1 MFQRIWFIA
10 VLILIFDTVCS
21 VAQDTSG
28 VLVPQVRFGK
38 IEVDGM
44 LDEKVWQVA
53 PKANH
58 FTQRELFIGQP
69 VTERTEVAIVYD
81 AENLY
86 VGVWCYD
93 SNAKGIRA
101 KEYERDFDESLDD
114 NFILIFD
121 TYHDKRN
128 GFMFATNPNGARLD
142 AQVFNNG
149 SSVNRFWDGVWDVK
163 TTVTGEGWFAEF
175 VIPLYTLKYRTKI
188 QVQDWGINFER
199 NIRCKREQAR
209 WRGWKRDFN
218 ITHVNQAG
226 VLKGLKS
233 LRNKQ
238 FVEIKPYAIS
248 GAQFEEDGN
257 ETVLNAGGDVN
268 YLLSPNY
275 RLNITVNTDFAQ
287 VESDQQQV
295 NITRFPLFFPEL
307 RPFFLEGN
315 DYFDMGYGGNR
326 ITPFYTRRIGLDE
339 NREAVPIIAGLRL
352 LGKENNRTLGLM
364 SIQTAETE
372 TEAMTNYTVGSWRQ
386 DVGEQ
391 SVIGAMSVNKF
402 SRGTWH
408 TTTGVRG
415 NYSTSKLFGSKNL
428 NIGGAV
434 VKSHNSDSGY
444 ISNAYA
450 YRAFLTYLND
460 KWDIVITTQK
470 SPAPFEP
477 EVGLMRRRNFRE
489 NFAFFKFKPR
499 PDPNGPLKWIRQF
512 DFSPG
517 AFTLTQYDDNFELQ
531 SFEYSVKFLGM
542 ETRSGET
549 VGAEYRRKAEGL
561 REDFYLTDSIVVQAG
576 EYWWNE
582 WRASFSTFNS
592 RTLSASA
599 FLSVGE
605 FFEGN
610 NTAFESSVQWRASKF
625 LRVSARYQNNN
636 IRIPEGELVTNLYG
650 MRADYAINP
659 NTFGSLIG
667 QYSSTAEE
675 FIFNFR
681 LRWIPII
688 GADFYLI
695 INQVYDSR
703 NGKFNHDKSA
713 VLGKLIWRI
722 AL

>member
-1 MFQRIWFIA
+1 
-10 VLILIFDTVCS
+10 
-21 VAQDTSG
+21 
-28 VLVPQVRFGK
+28 
-38 IEVDGM
+38 
-44 LDEKVWQVA
+44 VW
-53 PKANH
+53 KAAKKADH
-58 FTQRELFIGQP
+58 FTQRELNIGEP
-69 VTERTEVAIVYD
+69 VTERTQVAIVYD

-93 SNAKGIRA
+93 SNPGAIVA
-101 KEYERDFDESLDD
+101 KEYERDFSEGLDD
-114 NFILIFD
+114 NFILVFD

-128 GFMFATNPNGARLD
+128 GFLFATNPNGARLD

-163 TTVTGEGWFAEF
+163 TTITGEGWFAEF
-175 VIPLYTLKYRTKI
+175 VIPLYTLKYRTKLK
-188 QVQDWGINFER
+188 VQDWGVNFER
-199 NIRCKREQAR
+199 NIRRKREQSR
-209 WRGWKRDFN
+209 WRGWKRDYS
-218 ITHVNQAG
+218 IEQVNQAG
-226 VLKGLKS
+226 LLKGLS
-233 LRNKQ
+233 RLRNKQ

-248 GAQFEEDGN
+248 GAQFDENGN

-307 RPFFLEGN
+307 RPFFLEGD

-326 ITPFYTRRIGLDE
+326 VTPFYTRRIGLDE

-372 TEAMTNYTVGSWRQ
+372 TAEMTNYTVGSWRQ

-391 SVIGAMSVNKF
+391 SVVGAMSVNKF
-402 SRGTWH
+402 TGKNWH

-428 NIGGAV
+428 NVGGAF

-444 ISNAYA
+444 FADAYA
-450 YRAFLTYLND
+450 YRGFLTYFND
-460 KWDIVITTQK
+460 LWDAVITTQK
-470 SPAPFEP
+470 SPEPFEP

-489 NFAFFKFKPR
+489 NFAFLKFKPR
-499 PDPNGPLKWIRQF
+499 PKANGPLKWIRQF
-512 DFSPG
+512 DLSPG
-517 AFTLTQYDDNFELQ
+517 AFTLTQYNDNFELQ
-531 SFEYSVKFLGM
+531 SFEYSVKFMGF
-542 ETRSGET
+542 ETRSGENF
-549 VGAEYRRKAEGL
+549 GAEYRRKAEGL
-561 REDFYLTDSIVVQAG
+561 REGFRISDSLLIERG

-582 WRASFSTFNS
+582 VRMSFSTFSS
-592 RTLSASA
+592 RTISASA
-599 FLSVGE
+599 FLSIGE
-605 FFEGN
+605 FYDGN
-610 NTAFESSVQWRASKF
+610 NTSFESSLQWRANKF
-625 LRVSARYQNNN
+625 LRISARYQSNN
-636 IRIPEGELVTNLYG
+636 IRLPEGELSTNLYG
-650 MRADYAINP
+650 LRANYAINP

-667 QYSSTAEE
+667 QYSSTEEE

-695 INQVYDSR
+695 VNQVYDGRS
-703 NGKFNHDKSA
+703 GKFDHRRSA
-713 VLGKLIWRI
+713 VLGKLIWRF

>member
-1 MFQRIWFIA
+1 MQFRRWLLVVICA
-10 VLILIFDTVCS
+10 IFCTQNIC
-21 VAQDTSG
+21 AQDTSG

-38 IEVDGM
+38 IEVDGL
-44 LDEKVWQVA
+44 LDEAVWKTA
-53 PKANH
+53 AKANH
-58 FTQRELFIGQP
+58 FTQRELNIGEP

-93 SNAKGIRA
+93 SNPQGIRA
-101 KEYERDFDESLDD
+101 KEYQRDFNEGLDD

-142 AQVFNNG
+142 AQIFNNG
-149 SSVNRFWDGVWDVK
+149 SSVNRYWDGVWDVK

-188 QVQDWGINFER
+188 KVQDWGVNFER
-199 NIRCKREQAR
+199 NIRRKREQSR

-226 VLKGLKS
+226 VLKGLKK

-248 GAQFEEDGN
+248 GAQFEDDGS

-307 RPFFLEGN
+307 RPFFLEGD

-339 NREAVPIIAGLRL
+339 NREAVPIIGGLRL

-372 TEAMTNYTVGSWRQ
+372 SESMTNYTVGSWRQ

-402 SRGTWH
+402 SQGSWH
-408 TTTGVRG
+408 TTTGLRG

-428 NIGGAV
+428 NVGGAF
-434 VKSHNSDSGY
+434 VKTHNSDTGFVTD
-444 ISNAYA
+444 AYA

-460 KWDIVITTQK
+460 RWDVVLTTQK

-489 NFAFFKFKPR
+489 NFAMVKFKPR
-499 PDPNGPLKWIRQF
+499 PDPDGAFKWIRQF
-512 DFSPG
+512 DLSPG
-517 AFTLTQYDDNFELQ
+517 ILTVTQYNDNFELQ
-531 SFEYSVKFLGM
+531 SFEYSVKFMGF
-542 ETRSGET
+542 ETRGGENI
-549 VGAEYRRKAEGL
+549 GMEYRRKAEGL
-561 REDFYLTDSIVVQAG
+561 RNDFRLSDSIVVQQG

-582 WRASFSTFNS
+582 VLLSASTFNS
-592 RTLSASA
+592 RTISGEVFVSL
-599 FLSVGE
+599 GE
-605 FFEGN
+605 FYNGH
-610 NTAFESSVQWRASKF
+610 NTSFNSALQWRANKY

-636 IRIPEGELVTNLYG
+636 IRLPDGQLITNLYG
-650 MRADYAINP
+650 ARADYAINP

-667 QYSSTAEE
+667 QYSSAADE

-695 INQVYDSR
+695 VNQVYDSR
-703 NGKFNHDKSA
+703 NGKFRHDKSA
-713 VLGKLIWRI
+713 VLGKLIWRF